1 MSSRSD
7 VMAAMSSSSAGKP
20 AMDSSSA
27 AKPAMDCIVAFYNIN
42 WDKGRFEKP
51 EKHELSLAADI
62 LTALDDFSA
71 DLVLLSE
78 CGEVGIGL
86 DPEQW
91 LPMIGRIC
99 GPGFAV
105 THQSHYT
112 SIVRKD
118 TMEATAEPSLQGPL
132 TILPNHEYRMCQHLQ
147 VVVKGSAGKPIDI
160 YNVHSPDS
168 GERPLVL
175 TAREHVLQWF
185 ARNAGTQA
193 LIGGDLN
200 SSLPSLDAGFKH
212 YPEFHYCYE
221 AGHLHGDLVIA
232 KGLDAVSTPCE
243 VTSTSKAHKMVVVM
257 VTMEAGIT
265 LTSRWP
271 HRLSAEKPDEDAE
284 MVLVS
289 QAEKTR
295 TMLKRK
301 RNQEAEADAMEM

>member
-7 VMAAMSSSSAGKP
+7 AMAAMSSSSAGKP
-20 AMDSSSA
+20 AMGSSSA
-27 AKPAMDCIVAFYNIN
+27 TKEPMDCSVAFYNIT
-42 WDKGRFEKP
+42 WDKGCFNNF
-51 EKHELSLAADI
+51 KHELSLRSDI
-62 LTALDDFSA
+62 RTALDEYSVD
-71 DLVLLSE
+71 VLLFSE

-118 TMEATAEPSLQGPL
+118 TMELTAEPSLQGPL

-160 YNVHSPDS
+160 YNVHSPAS
-168 GERPLVL
+168 RERPLVL
-175 TAREHVLQWF
+175 TVREHVLQWF

-212 YPEFHYCYE
+212 YSEFHYCYE
-221 AGHLHGDLVIA
+221 AGHFHGDLVIA

-265 LTSRWP
+265 LTSRWIE
-271 HRLSAEKPDEDAE
+271 LIED
-284 MVLVS
+284 
-289 QAEKTR
+289 
-295 TMLKRK
+295 
-301 RNQEAEADAMEM
+301 NEAAQIL

>member
-1 MSSRSD
+1 M
-7 VMAAMSSSSAGKP
+7 
-20 AMDSSSA
+20 
-27 AKPAMDCIVAFYNIN
+27 
-42 WDKGRFEKP
+42 
-51 EKHELSLAADI
+51 
-62 LTALDDFSA
+62 
-71 DLVLLSE
+71 
-78 CGEVGIGL
+78 EV
-86 DPEQW
+86 
-91 LPMIGRIC
+91 
-99 GPGFAV
+99 
-105 THQSHYT
+105 
-112 SIVRKD
+112 
-118 TMEATAEPSLQGPL
+118 TAEPSLQGPL

-160 YNVHSPDS
+160 YNVHSPAS
-168 GERPLVL
+168 RERRLVL
-175 TAREHVLQWF
+175 TVREHVLQWF

-271 HRLSAEKPDEDAE
+271 HRLSAEKLDEDAE

-289 QAEKTR
+289 EKKTDENA
-295 TMLKRK
+295 LKRK

>member
-118 TMEATAEPSLQGPL
+118 TMEVTAEPSLQGPL

-160 YNVHSPDS
+160 YNVHSPAS
-168 GERPLVL
+168 RERPLVL
-175 TAREHVLQWF
+175 TVREHVLQWF

-271 HRLSAEKPDEDAE
+271 HRLSAEKPDEHAE